1 MKKILLVML
10 LVVALAAVAADA
22 WLRSFAESRAS
33 GRLAEVLELQ
43 GDTSVA
49 LGGWPFIFRLLA
61 GNFPSV
67 SVTADEVVTRGARLE
82 RLEVRL
88 FEVDFET
95 GDLLAGSTDAVTAAT
110 GEGSA
115 LLTQDGLRS
124 LAGEDYPDVELTLQD
139 GELRVSSPR
148 LPAPVTGDV
157 FIRKNGRLVVRVP
170 GLARNLKISIP
181 VIVEGL
187 SYEDLE
193 VRDGAIA
200 VSFTLEDARLRPAE

>member
-10 LVVALAAVAADA
+10 AVVVFAAVAADA
-22 WLRSFAESRAS
+22 WLRSFTESRAS
-33 GRLAEVLELQ
+33 ERLAESLELE

-49 LGGWPFIFRLLA
+49 LGGWPFTFRLLA

-67 SVTADEVVTRGARLE
+67 SVTADEIVTRGARLE

-88 FEVDFET
+88 FEVDFEA
-95 GDLLAGSTDAVTAAT
+95 GDLLSGSADGVTAAT

-115 LLTQDGLRS
+115 FLTEEGLRS
-124 LAGEDYPDVELTLQD
+124 LAGEDHPNVELTLQD

-148 LPAPVTGDV
+148 LPAPVAGDV

-170 GLARNLKISIP
+170 GLARNLKITIP

-193 VRDGAIA
+193 VRDGAIVIRFA
-200 VSFTLEDARLRPAE
+200 LEDARLRRGE

>member
-10 LVVALAAVAADA
+10 VVLVLAAVAADA
-22 WLRSFAESRAS
+22 WLRSFAESRATE
-33 GRLAEVLELQ
+33 RLAEVLELE

-49 LGGWPFIFRLLA
+49 LGGWPFTFRLLA

-67 SVTADEVVTRGARLE
+67 SVTADEIVTRGARLQS
-82 RLEVRL
+82 LEVRL
-88 FEVDFET
+88 FDVDFEA
-95 GDLLAGSTDAVTAAT
+95 GDLLSGSADAVTAAT

-115 LLTQDGLRS
+115 LLTEDGLRS
-124 LAGEDYPDVELTLQD
+124 LAGEDHPNVKLTLQD

-148 LPAPVTGDV
+148 LPGPVTGDV

-170 GLARNLKISIP
+170 GLSRNLRITIP

-200 VSFTLEDARLRPAE
+200 VFFALEDARLRRGE